1 MSCERDHP
9 IEFPQRAAQRPLAAR
24 TRAFTIIELLVV
36 IGVIAILA
44 ALTTLGARRLTN
56 SSRLAGGTNAVTNA
70 LGVARAAAIR
80 DSLPTA
86 LVFRP
91 VWDSTKKNVPQRVEM
106 VVVRW
111 TGAQFPY
118 FADNNV
124 DIIGYKHPYRPVAN
138 VPAIV
143 LPEGIKVAGP
153 MYQNPAPGVAVD
165 PSGSF
170 LVTQAE
176 LPQMENCAEA
186 ANFNRQIAVLFGPN
200 GEFLTRPPGAT
211 LLDAMM
217 FVDWNNDA
225 ALATPNDPNN
235 PNDDPTEEQDATQ
248 GTCANLSSNYQKFWF
263 QDHPNDE
270 NNILLVPFL
279 VVYDDKAA
287 RELKGLDWSS
297 EDNMF
302 DELNGPSGYIRQ
314 FGDRI
319 TFNRFSGI
327 PERKVR

>member
-1 MSCERDHP
+1 
-9 IEFPQRAAQRPLAAR
+9 
-24 TRAFTIIELLVV
+24 
-36 IGVIAILA
+36 
-44 ALTTLGARRLTN
+44 
-56 SSRLAGGTNAVTNA
+56 
-70 LGVARAAAIR
+70 
-80 DSLPTA
+80 
-86 LVFRP
+86 
-91 VWDSTKKNVPQRVEM
+91 M

-111 TGAQFPY
+111 TGAQLPY
-118 FADNNV
+118 RNESGDL
-124 DIIGYKHPYRPVAN
+124 IGYKHPYRPVAN

-153 MYQNPAPGVAVD
+153 MYQNPAPGVQVD
-165 PSGSF
+165 PTGSY

-235 PNDDPTEEQDATQ
+235 PNDDPTDAQDATQ